1 MVAGAEETSRARH
14 SILTGN
20 SLRYLVSVR
29 PEKKFR
35 KLISSQQSSLIK
47 LVTILLL
54 VIVGVGLYYLKGRIL
69 KSMLEAEE
77 NWSGWTIQLVGIQS
91 SGTRQNFKAMNQ
103 SLIISKVW
111 RSRRKLTRFDGARQ
125 LIVRSFFCP
134 LMIKQ

>member
-1 MVAGAEETSRARH
+1 MLFFYFAVDIISAIEFDK
-14 SILTGN
+14 TGDH
-20 SLRYLVSVR
+20 LATGDR
-29 PEKKFR
+29 
-35 KLISSQQSSLIK
+35 
-47 LVTILLL
+47 
-54 VIVGVGLYYLKGRIL
+54 GGRVVL
-69 KSMLEAEE
+69 FERTDTKEYDPFSMLEAEE